1 MDEATHDLTG
11 LEIAIIGMNGR
22 FPGARNLKEFWE
34 NLKNGVESISF
45 FSDQELEARG
55 VSPEAREE
63 PNYVRAKGLI
73 DEIEYFDPGFFGF
86 SPNEAEVMDPQLR
99 ILYQSVWEVLE
110 IAGYTPETCDGG
122 VGLYVGGSNNRWW
135 EMKAFYSNAAELLG
149 AFALDH
155 LIDRDF
161 FSTRLAHRLN
171 LRGPAVTLKTAC
183 SSALVAL
190 DLACRSLLTG
200 QCDIAIAGGA
210 SFVYL
215 KRPGYTFKE
224 GLIRS
229 RDGHCRAF
237 DENAHGVVFSD
248 AVGVVALKRLQDAI
262 TDRDAIWAVIKGT
275 AVNNDGSRKGTYE
288 APCVEGQAEVIRMA
302 YHIAE
307 VNPET
312 VTYVETHGT
321 GTIIGDPIEIEG
333 LKRAFSTDKRHFC
346 AVGSVKTNV
355 GHTDTAAGITGFIK
369 TVLALQHRL
378 IPPSINFEKPNP
390 KIDFENSPF
399 YVNHRLSAWEPGCYP
414 VLRAGVSSFGV
425 GGTNVHVVL
434 EEAPE
439 PRQTSPGRP
448 WQMIVLS
455 GRTETALKKA
465 TENLA
470 AYLKENPGVN
480 LADAA
485 YTLQVGRK
493 AFRLRRMLVSP
504 GAADTIR
511 LLEAADDPSSPDFG
525 STFTATSRDR
535 NQLVFMFSGQGAQY
549 VNMGL
554 DLYKTEPVFREE
566 MDRCFEILK
575 GLLDDDI
582 KEILY
587 PGEIGNRSYRSN
599 KSYKSYKSHINQTE
613 ITQPVLFMFEYALAK
628 LLMHWGIEPYAMI
641 GHSIGE
647 YVAACL
653 SGVFSLQDGLRLVA
667 ARGKLMQQ
675 MPAGAMLSVSLPEE
689 ELIPLLE
696 QHNQLALAAVN
707 SPSLCVVSGPHHA
720 IDLFENQCKNSGYN
734 CRRLHTSHAFHSAM
748 MGPVV
753 EQFADV
759 VGEIPLNN
767 PKLPYISNLTGK
779 WITVEDAVSP
789 QYWAK
794 HLRSTVR
801 FGDGLAEL
809 LKDPAVVFIEV
820 GPGRSLA
827 AFVRKHTHKKPEH
840 IILNLVKH
848 PNENCPDDN
857 YMLNNI
863 GQLWLYGITPDWK
876 AFYRDEQRQR
886 IPLPTYPFDGQRFWV
901 DSDPDGID
909 FKARKRKA
917 KLEKNTDIKE
927 WFYVPSWKRS
937 PIPTRESE
945 ETTAPIN
952 WLFFVDDEN
961 FGEQLI
967 TRLKQKEN
975 NDRVTTVR
983 WGAEFECP
991 GNGEYIVN
999 PRQAG
1004 DYQAL
1009 IAELKKQDRI
1019 PRQVVHLW
1027 NISRVDK
1034 SGPGL
1039 EWDKDCE
1046 DKGFYSL
1053 IFLAQALGNEGIEE
1067 DIRVTVV
1074 TNNMQEVSGGELL
1087 CPRKATVLGP
1097 VKVIPTEYANI
1108 RCTNVDVVFPGP
1120 GTEKESRLMEQLLV
1134 ELRRNTP
1141 DKMIAYRNNYRW
1153 VQTYEP
1159 FPLEKPGEKPPH
1171 LRNGGVYLVSGGLG
1185 GIGLVIA
1192 EHLVRSVKARLILI
1206 GRSALPRRDQWRQYL
1221 EKHDKTDKI
1230 AAKIRKLLELEKA
1243 GGEVMVSSADVTDLN
1258 RVQALVNE
1266 AEARYGTINGVFHAA
1281 GIPGGGMI
1289 QVKTREQADKVMAAK
1304 VKGTLVLNETFQN
1317 HPLDFFIL
1325 CSSINA
1331 IVPLLGQV
1339 DYYAANAFLDAF
1351 AYFRN
1356 STGETFTT
1364 SINWDGWQEVGM
1376 AVEAVKHLGGTNVPR
1391 ESPIEDIEHPLFDR
1405 CIHKGPGQSVYE
1417 SHFSLHQ
1424 QWVMK
1429 EHRIAE
1435 NGKGLVPGVTYL
1447 EMAREAFY
1455 KHTGNGDGIIEISDV
1470 YFLNPL
1476 MAGEGEEIETWLVL
1490 KKQPDHYEFLVQSRT
1505 DSNENTWQK
1514 HAVGKITLLEK
1525 DNRPAVHNL
1534 REIADKCSEGETGLS
1549 PESKEV
1555 NRGLLIFGPRWANIK
1570 QIRYGE
1576 NQGLASLNL
1585 SEEFVPDLDVYQLH
1599 PALLDS
1605 ATGFLF
1611 GHVGKS
1617 AYIPFSYKRLRL
1629 QGPLKS
1635 KMYSFNRLIGNGGPG
1650 EESLKFDIT
1659 IMDEQ
1664 GNELVN
1670 IEEFTMLQVTEGV
1683 KVKIREKENSAVS
1696 FPLPG
1701 PGEPGPVG
1709 EKKTQSDFLK
1719 YGILPS
1725 EGIEVFNRV
1734 LGETLS
1740 QVVVSTANL
1749 PLRLEKA
1756 AVSPSIFQ
1764 GEELG
1769 KKRPAMTLLAR
1780 PALSSTYV
1788 APKTETEKMIA
1799 GIWQEF
1805 LGLEQIG
1812 IHDNFFEMGGDSL
1825 SIVQLNGKLKRVL
1838 NRDIPVAVMFK
1849 YLTIQSFVQYLEK
1862 GEEEEIV
1869 QEEEVDRTDE
1879 LKKSK
1884 DRLKTR
1890 SKRR

>member
-1 MDEATHDLTG
+1 MVRGPRDWTG
-11 LEIAIIGMNGR
+11 LEVAVIGMNGR
-22 FPGARNLKEFWE
+22 FPGARNLEEFWE

-45 FSDQELEARG
+45 FSDEELESMG
-55 VSPEAREE
+55 VPRKTLEQ
-63 PNYVRAKGLI
+63 PHFVKAKGLM
-73 DEIEYFDPGFFGF
+73 DEVEFFDPWFFNF
-86 SPNEAEVMDPQLR
+86 TPAEAEVMDPQMR
-99 ILYQSVWEVLE
+99 IFYECVWELLE
-110 IAGYTPETCDGG
+110 IAGYNPGTYDGSI
-122 VGLYVGGSNNRWW
+122 GLYAGASNNRWW
-135 EMKAFYSNAAELLG
+135 EMKAFYSDKTELLG

-161 FSTRLAHRLN
+161 LSTRLAHRLN
-171 LRGPAVTLKTAC
+171 LKGPAITLKTAC
-183 SSALVAL
+183 STALVAV
-190 DLACRSLLTG
+190 DLACRGLLTG
-200 QCDIAIAGGA
+200 QCDIAIAGGV
-210 SFVYL
+210 SYIYL
-215 KRPGYTFKE
+215 LNPGYFYKE
-224 GLIRS
+224 GMIKS
-229 RDGHCRAF
+229 PDGHCRAF
-237 DENAHGVVFSD
+237 DEEARGVVFSD
-248 AVGVVALKRLQDAI
+248 GMGAVALKRLKDAI
-262 TDRDAIWAVIKGT
+262 ADRDTILSVIKAT
-275 AVNNDGSRKGTYE
+275 AANNDGARKSAYE
-288 APCVEGQAEVIRMA
+288 APSAEGQAHVIRMA
-302 YHIAE
+302 HHIAG
-307 VNPET
+307 VDPET
-312 VTYVETHGT
+312 ITYIEAHGT

-333 LKRAFSTDKRHFC
+333 LKKAFNTDKKGFC
-346 AVGSVKTNV
+346 AIGSVKSNV

-369 TVLALQHRL
+369 VVLSLQHRL
-378 IPPSINFEKPNP
+378 IPPSINFKKSNP

-399 YVNHRLSAWEPGCYP
+399 YVNSRLSEWKTSGYP
-414 VLRAGVSSFGV
+414 YLRAGLSSFGV

-439 PRQTSPGRP
+439 PPQTSPGRP
-448 WQMIVLS
+448 WQMIMLS

-465 TENLA
+465 TGNLA
-470 AYLKENPGVN
+470 AYLKENPGIN

-485 YTLQVGRK
+485 YTLQTGRK
-493 AFRLRRMLVSP
+493 AFRLRRMLISS
-504 GAADTIR
+504 GTEDTIR
-511 LLEAADDPSSPDFG
+511 LLQAADDASSPDFG
-525 STFTATSRDR
+525 STFTAVSRDKNR
-535 NQLVFMFSGQGAQY
+535 LVFMFSGQGAQY

-566 MDRCFEILK
+566 MDRCFEILN
-575 GLLDDDI
+575 GLLDYDI
-582 KEILY
+582 KKILY
-587 PGEIGNRSYRSN
+587 PGEMDNRSYKSN
-599 KSYKSYKSHINQTE
+599 KSYIPEINQTE

-628 LLMHWGIEPYAMI
+628 LLVHWGIKPYAMI

-675 MPAGAMLSVSLPEE
+675 MPAGSMLSVSLPEE

-707 SPSLCVVSGPHHA
+707 SSSLCVVSGPHHA
-720 IDLFENQCKNSGYN
+720 IDLFENQCENSGYN

-753 EQFADV
+753 EQFTAV

-767 PKLPYISNLTGK
+767 PKLPYISNLIGK

-801 FGDGLAEL
+801 FGDGLTEL

-886 IPLPTYPFDGQRFWV
+886 IPLPTYPFDGQRFWI
-901 DSDPDGID
+901 DSHPDGID
-909 FKARKRKA
+909 FKARKGKA

-937 PIPTRESE
+937 PISTRESE
-945 ETTAPIN
+945 ETTAPLN
-952 WLFFVDDEN
+952 WLFFVDDES
-961 FGEQLI
+961 FGEELI

-975 NDRVTTVR
+975 NDRVAAVR

-999 PRQAG
+999 PGQAG
-1004 DYQAL
+1004 DYRTL
-1009 IAELKKQDRI
+1009 IAELKKRDRI

-1074 TNNMQEVSGGELL
+1074 TDNMQEVSGGELL
-1087 CPRKATVLGP
+1087 CPQKATVLGP

-1108 RCTNVDVVFPGP
+1108 RCTNVDIVFPGP
-1120 GTEKESRLMEQLLV
+1120 GTGKETRLMEQLLL
-1134 ELRRNTP
+1134 ELRRDTP

-1185 GIGLVIA
+1185 GMGLVIA

-1221 EKHDKTDKI
+1221 EKYDKTDKI

-1243 GGEVMVSSADVTDLN
+1243 GGEVMVSSADVTELN

-1304 VKGTLVLNETFQN
+1304 VKGTLVLNEIFQH

-1331 IVPLLGQV
+1331 VVPLLGQV

-1376 AVEAVKHLGGTNVPR
+1376 TVEAVKNLGGTNVPR
-1391 ESPIEDIEHPLFDR
+1391 ESPSEDIEHPLFDR
-1405 CIHKGPGQSVYE
+1405 CTHKESGQAVYE

-1447 EMAREAFY
+1447 EMAREAFC

-1476 MAGEGEEIETWLVL
+1476 MAGEGEERETWLVL
-1490 KKQPDHYEFLVQSRT
+1490 KKQSGHYEFLVQSRIG
-1505 DSNENTWQK
+1505 SNENTWQK

-1525 DNRPAVHNL
+1525 DNRPAVHDL

-1555 NRGLLIFGPRWANIK
+1555 KRGLLIFGPRWANIK

-1585 SEEFVPDLDVYQLH
+1585 PEEFVPELDVYQLH

-1629 QGPLKS
+1629 RAPLKS
-1635 KMYSFNRLIGNGGPG
+1635 KMYSFNRLTGNGGPG
-1650 EESLKFDIT
+1650 GESLKFDIT

-1664 GNELVN
+1664 GNELVD

-1683 KVKIREKENSAVS
+1683 KVKIQEKENSAVS

-1701 PGEPGPVG
+1701 PGEPGSVD
-1709 EKKTQSDFLK
+1709 EKKTQSEFLK
-1719 YGILPS
+1719 RGILPT

-1734 LGETLS
+1734 LGETLP
-1740 QVVVSTANL
+1740 QVVVSTVNL

-1756 AVSPSIFQ
+1756 AVSPPIFQ
-1764 GEELG
+1764 GEEL
-1769 KKRPAMTLLAR
+1769 KNKPPAMALQAR
-1780 PALSSTYV
+1780 PALSSAYV
-1788 APKTETEKMIA
+1788 APKTETEKVIA

-1825 SIVQLNGKLKRVL
+1825 SIVQLSGKLKRVL
-1838 NRDIPVAVMFK
+1838 NRDIPIAVMFK
-1849 YLTIQSFVQYLEK
+1849 YLTIQSFVQYLEN
-1862 GEEEEIV
+1862 GEQEEIV

-1879 LKKSK
+1879 LNKSK
-1884 DRLKTR
+1884 NRLKTR